1 LVSPGLFAFVPIG
14 GSEAQ
19 ADVDFIPTVP
29 GVAPSRRLKLYKKA
43 GDGISPCTIG

>member
-1 LVSPGLFAFVPIG
+1 LVSPGLVAFVLIG
-14 GSEAQ
+14 ACKAQ

-29 GVAPSRRLKLYKKA
+29 GVAPPLRLELCKKA